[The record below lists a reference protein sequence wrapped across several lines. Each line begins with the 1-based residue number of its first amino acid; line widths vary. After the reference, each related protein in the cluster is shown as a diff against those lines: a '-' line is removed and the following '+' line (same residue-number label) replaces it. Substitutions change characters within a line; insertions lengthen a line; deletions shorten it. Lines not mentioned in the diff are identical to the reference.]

1 MKDILRRNI
10 IKLINLIILLIPV
23 AFLFHYIETSLS
35 TNGSI
40 FAFLGTFLFMVLG
53 GIISTKIKTN
63 FIVIISILSNLLS
76 IVLGKMLIIPPNESW
91 FNPFGMNFAIVFT
104 GIIILIGILIIRL
117 FTSKVV
123 KGGTYV

>member
-1 MKDILRRNI
+1 MKDISKRNF
-10 IKLINLIILLIPV
+10 IKLINLIILLIPMP
-23 AFLFHYIETSLS
+23 FLFHYIETSLY

-76 IVLGKMLIIPPNESW
+76 MVLEKMFIIPPNESW